1 MITYADS
8 NDEQFLSIVQSMTDL
23 DFLDAIT
30 VERLNSIPE
39 NDPWYLR

>member
-23 DFLDAIT
+23 DFLDPSRF
-30 VERLNSIPE
+30 ERNTSTPE